1 MGLGAST
8 SKDDGRLGFHYNTG
22 TRIMTQGSPKFPS
35 STMPIATVNQLCVP
49 SAIVKSDSLVEQVAQ
64 IEDFA
69 SGRVDGRAFFQRNY
83 FTQGLD
89 LLVRRGFERL
99 AGESEDAPALVVGA
113 GRRVG
118 VQPRQDSPTL
128 CFENVV
134 RSVAARP
141 QVQKRGR
148 RSRRP
153 S

>member
-1 MGLGAST
+1 MGAST
-8 SKDDGRLGFHYNTG
+8 PGYVKLLLPPRQSRGNSHFGLGFHYNTG

-35 STMPIATVNQLCVP
+35 STMPIATVKQLCVP

-83 FTQGLD
+83 FTQRLD

-118 VQPRQDSPTL
+118 VQPRQDSPLSASKT
-128 CFENVV
+128 
-134 RSVAARP
+134 S
-141 QVQKRGR
+141 
-148 RSRRP
+148 
-153 S
+153 